1 MKAHLTLAEAAA
13 AHPDGTMS
21 ILRAGI
27 DRVMSEHPPYTLHA
41 ALVVRIQSEIGDVG
55 KHRFDIKGLDQDGQG
70 VLPAL
75 EGEFEVPQGG
85 GTSAFILGMHV
96 VFEKAGTYLF
106 VLRVDNVQLD
116 DWTLHVGQR
125 AKE

>member
-1 MKAHLTLAEAAA
+1 MLAEAAA

-27 DRVMSEHPPYTLHA
+27 DRVVGEKPPYSLNA
-41 ALVVRIQSEIGDVG
+41 ALVVRIRAEIGDAG
-55 KHRFDIKGLDQDGQG
+55 KHRFDIQGLDQDGTG
-70 VLPAL
+70 IVPKL
-75 EGEFEVPQGG
+75 EGEFDVQRGG

-96 VFEKAGTYLF
+96 VFEKAGTFLF

-116 DWTLHVGQR
+116 DWTVTVGAR
-125 AKE
+125 PGE

>member
-27 DRVMSEHPPYTLHA
+27 DRVWAERPPYSLKA
-41 ALVVRIQSEIGDVG
+41 ALVVRIQSEIGDAG
-55 KHRFDIKGLDQDGQG
+55 KHRFDIKGLDQDGAG

-75 EGEFEVPQGG
+75 EGEFEVAKGG

-96 VFEKAGTYLF
+96 AFEKAGTYVF

-116 DWTLHVGQR
+116 DWTVHVGQR
-125 AKE
+125 PGA